1 MLSFMRLFLIAL
13 LFPSTLA
20 AQTCPPLPERTSE
33 RVELMEAVRTA
44 PDYMTSR
51 GAANNLWQ
59 FWSTAPDEKAQALL
73 DRGMSKRGSY
83 DFDGARSA
91 FDELI
96 AYCPNYPE
104 GYNQRAF
111 ISFLREDFAAA
122 LMDLERTVELAPDH
136 IAALAGMALTLQRM
150 GRVEASQK
158 VLREALALNP
168 WLPER
173 NLLIEPKGEEL

>member
-1 MLSFMRLFLIAL
+1 MRLFLIAL
-13 LFPSTLA
+13 LFPTTLA
-20 AQTCPPLPERTSE
+20 AQTCPPLPARAAERA
-33 RVELMEAVRTA
+33 ELMEAVRIA

-51 GAANNLWQ
+51 SAANKLWL
-59 FWSTAPDEKAQALL
+59 FWSTAPDEKAQGLL

-83 DFDGARSA
+83 DFDGAKAA
-91 FDELI
+91 FDELV
-96 AYCPNYPE
+96 AYCPDYAE

-122 LMDLERTVELAPDH
+122 LMDLEKTVELAPDH
-136 IAALAGMALTLQRM
+136 IAALAGMALTLQRL
-150 GRVEASQK
+150 GRVKASQK
-158 VLREALALNP
+158 VLRDALALNP